1 MSHNTTAL
9 QESARQLQQLRSGF
23 EQLAHSQISASA
35 LGQQARAATTLLQ
48 ALPPRYGEVL
58 LNLLDRLESSA
69 LFTEESCSFSQKDL
83 LDNLRLWA
91 DKAKPSSPPIPAEPK
106 ISARPGPVAWPAAA
120 GPASCRVAS
129 PRWAGL

>member
-1 MSHNTTAL
+1 MSHITATL
-9 QESARQLQQLRSGF
+9 QERDHQLQQLRIGF

-35 LGQQARAATTLLQ
+35 LGRQARAATTLLE

-91 DKAKPSSPPIPAEPK
+91 DKAQTQLA
-106 ISARPGPVAWPAAA
+106 ANPG
-120 GPASCRVAS
+120 
-129 PRWAGL
+129 